1 MTSRLPPSGNPPPAS
16 VTGKPVLGEGAV
28 LSTERNRA
36 WAFAFAAILVALVEG
51 IALWSML
58 PLKTSVP
65 YFIEVDRL
73 TGEVRPSDRVATRFN
88 ADKSDLTLRYFM
100 NQWAKR
106 RLGLDP
112 EGRIAEKEIAL
123 AYVMTSGAATAQFD
137 EWLDRE
143 RPFERLK
150 RDPGY
155 SREVELLPAS
165 FLSKDVAVID
175 ATVTEQM
182 AGNTISTKHQRLTL
196 HFTLIPPSAEGS
208 DDEIKRRLR
217 INPIGFYVTHF
228 SLDDI
233 K

>member
-1 MTSRLPPSGNPPPAS
+1 MTSPVSSHGNLPPAS
-16 VTGKPVLGEGAV
+16 VTGELPLSQGAL

-36 WAFAFAAILVALVEG
+36 WAFAFFAVLVALVEG
-51 IALWSML
+51 IAIASML
-58 PLKTSVP
+58 PLKTETP
-65 YFIEVDRL
+65 YYLEVDKL
-73 TGEVRPSDRVATRFN
+73 TGEVRATEKVAQRFTPGE
-88 ADKSDLTLRYFM
+88 LTLRYFL
-100 NQWAKR
+100 NQWTDR

-112 EGRIAEKEIAL
+112 EVRIAEKEIAL

-155 SREVELLPAS
+155 SREVEMSPIS
-165 FLSKDVAVID
+165 FIDTNVAVVD
-175 ATVTEQM
+175 VTITEKM
-182 AGNTISTKHQRLTL
+182 MGNTINTGRKRLTV
-196 HFTLIPPSAEGS
+196 HFAVVPPAA
-208 DDEIKRRLR
+208 DADEATIKKLRR
-217 INPIGFYVTHF
+217 INPIGFYVTHY

>member
-1 MTSRLPPSGNPPPAS
+1 MTSHLPPSGNPPPAS
-16 VTGKPVLGEGAV
+16 VTGQPVLSEGAV

-51 IALWSML
+51 IAIWSML

-155 SREVELLPAS
+155 SREVDLLPAS
-165 FLSKDVAVID
+165 FLSKNAAVID

-182 AGNTISTKHQRLTL
+182 GGITLSTRRVRLTL
-196 HFTLIPPSAEGS
+196 HFTLIPPA
-208 DDEIKRRLR
+208 DDADQETVEKLRR

>member
-1 MTSRLPPSGNPPPAS
+1 MTSHTPPLGNPPPAS
-16 VTGKPVLGEGAV
+16 VAGKPVLAQGAV

-51 IALWSML
+51 FAIWSML

-65 YFIEVDRL
+65 FFLEVDKL
-73 TGEVRPSDRVATRFN
+73 TGEVRPSERVATRFEPGS
-88 ADKSDLTLRYFM
+88 ADLTLRYFM
-100 NQWAKR
+100 NLWAKR

-112 EGRIAEKEIAL
+112 EVRIAQKEIAL
-123 AYVMTSGAATAQFD
+123 AYVMTSGAATTQFD
-137 EWLDRE
+137 EWLDKE
-143 RPFERLK
+143 RPFERI
-150 RDPGY
+150 RREPGY

-165 FLSKDVAVID
+165 FLSENVAVID

-182 AGNTISTKHQRLTL
+182 LGNTMLTRHQRLTL
-196 HFTLIPPSAEGS
+196 HFTLVPPSAAGS

-217 INPIGFYVTHF
+217 INPIGFYVTHY

>member
-1 MTSRLPPSGNPPPAS
+1 MTSHISPPGNPPPAS
-16 VTGKPVLGEGAV
+16 VTGQAVLARDAV

-36 WAFAFAAILVALVEG
+36 WAFALAAILVALVEG
-51 IALWSML
+51 LAIWSML

-65 YFIEVDRL
+65 YFIEVDKL
-73 TGEVRPSDRVATRFN
+73 TGEVRPSERVATLFEVGG
-88 ADKSDLTLRYFM
+88 AELTLRYFM
-100 NQWAKR
+100 NGWTKR

-112 EGRIAEKEIAL
+112 EVRIAEKEIAL
-123 AYVMTSGAATAQFD
+123 AYVMTTGAATTQFD
-137 EWLDRE
+137 EWLDKE

-150 RDPGY
+150 REPGY
-155 SREVELLPAS
+155 SRGVELMPAS
-165 FLSKDVAVID
+165 FLAKGVAVID

-182 AGNTISTKHQRLTL
+182 AGNTISTRRRRLTL
-196 HFTLIPPSAEGS
+196 HFTLIPPA
-208 DDEIKRRLR
+208 DDADQEMVEKLRR